1 MPERNVTSWG
11 VKLLSVLLALLF
23 WFFVTW
29 ERPVQRTVTVPVR
42 VLNSAPGMT
51 CTGAPPSVQVVISG
65 PRLTVA
71 LLRPEELSLDLDLS
85 GAGEGVT
92 VFPALEPLMGLSQ
105 ELRATRISPA
115 RIELRLSLSK

>member
-11 VKLLSVLLALLF
+11 VMLLSVILAVMF

-29 ERPVQRTVTVPVR
+29 ERPVLRTISVPVR
-42 VLNSAPGMT
+42 CLHYAGGMT
-51 CTGAPPSVQVVISG
+51 CSGAPPFVQAVISG

-71 LLRPEELSLDLDLS
+71 LLRPKEMFLDLDLS
-85 GAGEGVT
+85 GVGEGVT

-105 ELRATRISPA
+105 ELRATRIFPA
-115 RIELRLSLSK
+115 RIEVRLSRSK